1 MDDIT
6 VEVCGENGAWYK
18 AVVTD
23 LFDDGIMVAFE
34 NDWQKE
40 SKFLFT
46 QVRLPPDEPPV
57 APVFSEGMEVEV
69 YSRSNDREACG
80 WWCAD
85 IKMIKG
91 EFLVVEYLGWEHSYR
106 EIVAAERLRLKNTN
120 PPITATTFHKFE
132 VEVPEEL
139 RVYAKV
145 DGVHKEFQKAVR
157 AGVCRFIPE
166 TGNLLMISTD
176 EASQKK
182 ARMIQEMHFR
192 NLSQKVLLVKRTE
205 EAARQL
211 ESTKLHTTS
220 GGKKMNHRHSNNF
233 DGMFSR
239 GSFSDEFR
247 VREDL
252 MGLAIGAHGINIQT
266 ARKLDGVTQIE
277 LEEHTCTFKIFGET
291 EEAVRKARSMLE
303 YSEESIQVPRN
314 LVGKVIGKNGRTIQE
329 IVDKSG
335 VVRVKIEGDNEP
347 QPSIP
352 HEDGQV
358 PFIFIGTIESI
369 SNAKVLLE
377 YHLVHLKEVEL
388 LRQEKLEIDQQLRA
402 IQGNTSMSSM
412 QNFTV
417 QRRSDR
423 GYSSD
428 VDTMRPNNRGSGAS
442 HQGNTSNTSGS
453 SGMRGRGGRGRAN
466 NSRYHPDVQRQG
478 STNDDF
484 SGRNG
489 HLPSKSYNDR
499 SGYNSGKW
507 YNEKRGNRRSE
518 DLRSKS
524 EFNYREQS
532 SGRSGN
538 SSNKQRTER
547 DVVSVDRESNS
558 SVENNNSRRRPK
570 AKNTHNQTNSVGNT
584 NGAAVNESKQNASSS
599 SKFEQKQQSQSRRSN
614 ENSQKSANNPNT
626 QQNHNNYNGNNREN
640 GKPRRYANQQT
651 NGGNNGGGGGGGG
664 GGANSNAGSKASKA
678 VNEINAGNKEAISNN
693 NNNNNLE
700 NKEILIKE
708 ST

>member
-220 GGKKMNHRHSNNF
+220 GG
-233 DGMFSR
+233 
-239 GSFSDEFR
+239 FSDEFR